1 MKNLR
6 LGFSLYGVIIA
17 VLQMIPNI
25 IWALFPPSKNRLEGN
40 VSSNMIIEYG
50 EHILG
55 VSIIILL
62 IFLVVKG
69 QEFKLPK
76 NKWAHFSYIGIAIY
90 WLCWVLYFMH
100 IQYLPII
107 YLMVIIP
114 PIAFFFAGMA
124 EKVYPISILSLIFL
138 FFHLSVALENFPI
151 R

>member
-25 IWALFPPSKNRLEGN
+25 VWALFPPSKNRLEGN

-76 NKWAHFSYIGIAIY
+76 NKWSHLSYIGIGIY
-90 WLCWVLYFMH
+90 WICWILYFMH

-107 YLMVIIP
+107 YLMVVIP
-114 PIAFFFAGMA
+114 PLAFLFAGLA
-124 EKVYPISILSLIFL
+124 EKVYPISIISLVFL

-151 R
+151 